1 MKKRTLIIATLC
13 VMLLAA
19 CGPKPGE
26 VVEEYYKAVQAKDY
40 NTALNY
46 SNVTDDVRDVVIQL
60 LDSSEVVVHN
70 YKVIGSTIDPGDTT
84 ATVKL
89 HLVTSNAYNPNK
101 IADDIDVPCIKS
113 GSNWVVELQ
122 PSNN

>member
-19 CGPKPGE
+19 CSPKPGE

-84 ATVKL
+84 ATVDL
-89 HLVTSNAYNPNK
+89 YLSTSSIQHPDI
-101 IADDIDVPCIKS
+101 IADNIKVPCVKS
-113 GSNWVVELQ
+113 RGKWVVKML
-122 PSNN
+122 

>member
-70 YKVIGSTIDPGDTT
+70 YKVIGRTIDPGDTT
-84 ATVKL
+84 ATVDL
-89 HLVTSNAYNPNK
+89 YLSTSSIQHPDS
-101 IADDIDVPCIKS
+101 IADNIKVPCVKS
-113 GSNWVVELQ
+113 RGKWVVKML
-122 PSNN
+122 

>member
-1 MKKRTLIIATLC
+1 MKNRFIALTAICTLFF
-13 VMLLAA
+13 AA
-19 CGPKPGE
+19 CGNNLEKT
-26 VVEEYYKAVQAKDY
+26 VDNFYKATKDSDFEKAMTY
-40 NTALNY
+40 T
-46 SNVTDDVRDVVIQL
+46 NVLPEERQQVIDVLSEMGMVIH
-60 LDSSEVVVHN
+60 E
-70 YKVIGSTIDPGDTT
+70 YKILGSTVDEGDTT

-122 PSNN
+122 PANN